1 MGNNEKIF
9 VINDF
14 KYVVDI
20 WVYIY
25 LNLNSLF
32 MFEVWFKYKYIFDVI
47 WIEFTIQ
54 LNYREFMN

>member
-20 WVYIY
+20 WVYVY

-47 WIEFTIQ
+47 WIEFAIQ

>member
-32 MFEVWFKYKYIFDVI
+32 MFEVWFKYKYIFDVT

>member
-20 WVYIY
+20 WVYVY

>member
-32 MFEVWFKYKYIFDVI
+32 MFGVWFKYKYIFDVI

>member
-14 KYVVDI
+14 KNVVDI
-20 WVYIY
+20 WVYVY